1 MIEGQAVVT
10 GVEQLSPGFV
20 RIELGGPDL
29 ADFGVAGPTLDQRI
43 KLLFGAEQIRRTY
56 TVRAVRPGPR
66 VVVDFV
72 LHLDPGSSGPAS
84 QWASRAAVGDTV
96 GIIAPRRG
104 VPFGGIEFDPGPAT
118 RVLLA
123 ADETAVPAVAAIL
136 EQVPGLVGEAYLE
149 VPGNDDVQPL
159 TTPPGVEVHWLPR
172 EDAPH
177 GSLLVEAVRHATAP
191 RALVSTA
198 SPDLAVA
205 TTDVEEVWETP
216 TYSAAGEVVPIAPG
230 SPDHEMY
237 GWVAGESRVV
247 TTIRRHLVNEVGWD
261 RRQVAFMGYWRQGVA
276 MKG

>member
-10 GVEQLSPGFV
+10 DVERLSPGFV

-29 ADFGVAGPTLDQRI
+29 AEFGVAGPTLDQRI
-43 KLLFGAEQIRRTY
+43 KLLFGAEQLRRTY

-72 LHLDPGSSGPAS
+72 LHLDPDSTGPAS

-149 VPGNDDVQPL
+149 VPSRHDVLPL
-159 TTPPGVEVHWLPR
+159 TSPPGVEVHWLPR
-172 EDAPH
+172 EGAPH
-177 GSLLVEAVRHATAP
+177 GALLVEAVRHATAP
-191 RALVSTA
+191 RSLVSTA
-198 SPDLAVA
+198 PVAAVDTDDL
-205 TTDVEEVWETP
+205 EVWETP
-216 TYSAAGEVVPIAPG
+216 TYSSSGDALTDAPVPHAP
-230 SPDHEMY
+230 ELY
-237 GWVAGESRVV
+237 AWVAGESRAV
-247 TTIRRHLVNEVGWD
+247 TTIRRHLVTEVGLE
-261 RRQVAFMGYWRQGVA
+261 RRQVAFMGYWRQGGSV
-276 MKG
+276 G